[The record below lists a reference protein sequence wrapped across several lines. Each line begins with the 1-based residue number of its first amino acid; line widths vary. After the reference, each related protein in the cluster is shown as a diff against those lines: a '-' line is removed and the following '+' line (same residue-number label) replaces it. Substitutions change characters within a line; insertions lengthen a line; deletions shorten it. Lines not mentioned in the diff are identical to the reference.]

1 MAATLCNNLVHC
13 GGRRGRGSAD
23 GQGGPLAADVGVP
36 PPPETAVRRV
46 GALGPPLWEGDAE
59 EDGDE
64 EDDDDGEHDEADGE
78 LAQAAAPVHGQNG
91 RRGSV
96 H

>member
-1 MAATLCNNLVHC
+1 MRDR
-13 GGRRGRGSAD
+13 GGRGSKNVKSWR
-23 GQGGPLAADVGVP
+23 DVIYGWS
-36 PPPETAVRRV
+36 
-46 GALGPPLWEGDAE
+46 LGRSPFLGDGDAE

-78 LAQAAAPVHGQNG
+78 LAQADTVPAQGQDG

-96 H
+96 HQIWPNMNGFIECFTGLC